1 MSSALTAGQ
10 TAAPR
15 CAPATPA
22 APAHRAADA
31 APALAGADPAL
42 TGAAPTV
49 AGTDRPRF
57 RAARRLAW
65 GGVALALVGGLIA
78 ALSAH
83 GGGWQ
88 AAGFG
93 LGPDLALLLGAG
105 AGLVRGQLHP
115 RAVPA
120 YNAVHRIWGPAV
132 LGAAAASG
140 ALPAAWLAGALAWGL
155 HVAVD
160 RTCGYGLRTRDGFQ
174 RA

>member
-1 MSSALTAGQ
+1 MSHALAARR
-10 TAAPR
+10 TAAR
-15 CAPATPA
+15 R
-22 APAHRAADA
+22 RANTASDDTA
-31 APALAGADPAL
+31 R
-42 TGAAPTV
+42 GAAC
-49 AGTDRPRF
+49 AGGLRPVTASTATARSAARL

-65 GGVALALVGGLIA
+65 GVAALGLVAELVGALA
-78 ALSAH
+78 AH

-93 LGPDLALLLGAG
+93 LGPDLALLLGVG
-105 AGLVRGQLHP
+105 AGLARGQLHP

-120 YNAVHRIWGPAV
+120 YNAVHRIWGPVA
-132 LGAAAASG
+132 LGAAVAFG

-160 RTCGYGLRTRDGFQ
+160 RTCGYGLRTPDGFQ

>member
-1 MSSALTAGQ
+1 MSSPLPVRQ
-10 TAAPR
+10 TAAAAR
-15 CAPATPA
+15 AALASAPTAHPVLA
-22 APAHRAADA
+22 AVADA
-31 APALAGADPAL
+31 AGTAGRSVRL
-42 TGAAPTV
+42 
-49 AGTDRPRF
+49 

-65 GGVALALVGGLIA
+65 GAVALALVVELVG
-78 ALSAH
+78 ALAAH

-93 LGPDLALLLGAG
+93 FGPDLALLLGAG
-105 AGLVRGQLHP
+105 AGLARGQLHP

-120 YNAVHRIWGPAV
+120 YNAVHRIWGPV
-132 LGAAAASG
+132 GLGAAVALG
-140 ALPAAWLAGALAWGL
+140 VLPAAWLAGALAWGV